1 MARGAARAA
10 NRQLGQFGI
19 SVFGHTELTVMIFLS
34 GHQTIATIAQF
45 LTMPKATFL
54 ESTIYQ

>member
-19 SVFGHTELTVMIFLS
+19 SVFGHTELTVMICLS
-34 GHQTIATIAQF
+34 GHQTIATVAQF
-45 LTMPKATFL
+45 LTMPKVIFP
-54 ESTIYQ
+54 